1 MAGTRR
7 LAGFGRARL
16 MKADRM
22 RQLVLSV
29 GLTITYLAL
38 VTPLAWLLKLMR
50 RAPLAMQM
58 DPRAPTYWNPVQID
72 SGDRRL
78 YQDASLWRSLRDLRE
93 VAQACPAL
101 SGRSR
106 VIARA
111 AILLSLL
118 PWKPLAAEPKGA
130 ELRHDL
136 YVMF

>member
-1 MAGTRR
+1 MRR
-7 LAGFGRARL
+7 I
-16 MKADRM
+16 
-22 RQLVLSV
+22 VLSIA
-29 GLTITYLAL
+29 LTASYVFI
-38 VTPLAWLLKLMR
+38 VTPLAWLLKLMG

-58 DPRAPTYWNPVQID
+58 DPRASTYWNPVQID

-78 YQDASLWRSLRDLRE
+78 YQETSLWRSLRELRE
-93 VAQACPAL
+93 LAQACPAL